1 MFVEGGIQGGVPDCR
16 DWIQDMILINY
27 ASQGE
32 IAELSMG
39 SPYGKK
45 EVFLTSFIQYVFVI
59 FIICKQRTF
68 LNNLRM
74 TKIWMQSAAPRPR
87 PAPTERETATLILT
101 ASEACPH
108 SS

>member
-1 MFVEGGIQGGVPDCR
+1 MGISGWDSEFQIQDSGGNTDSGSAVFVEGGIQGGVPDCR

-74 TKIWMQSAAPRPR
+74 TKI
-87 PAPTERETATLILT
+87 
-101 ASEACPH
+101 
-108 SS
+108 